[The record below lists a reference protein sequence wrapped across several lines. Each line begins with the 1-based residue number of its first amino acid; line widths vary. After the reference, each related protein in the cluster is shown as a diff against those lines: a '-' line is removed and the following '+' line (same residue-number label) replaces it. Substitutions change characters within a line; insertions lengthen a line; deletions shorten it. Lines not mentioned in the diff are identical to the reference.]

1 MKAAKV
7 DPAKVPVTGQDAE
20 VTGVQR
26 ILAGQQLMT
35 VYQPIAKIAAA
46 SAELAVPLAQ
56 GKTPP
61 AIATAKTDNGNK
73 DVPSVLI
80 DTISITKANVK
91 DTVVKDGF
99 VKPADLC
106 TGAYAKACA
115 DAGIQV

>member
-1 MKAAKV
+1 MKAAHV

-26 ILAGQQLMT
+26 ILTNEQLMT
-35 VYQPIAKIAAA
+35 VYQPISKIASA
-46 SAELAVPLAQ
+46 SAEIAVPLAQ

-61 AIATAKTDNGNK
+61 KITNGTTNNGK
-73 DVPSVLI
+73 VDVPSVLLP
-80 DTISITKANVK
+80 TIAITKSNIK

-106 TGAYAKACA
+106 TAKYAKACQE
-115 DAGIQV
+115 AGIQ